1 MSVQLCAGNAVNI
14 KIKIK
19 KMENIQSTG
28 FGDRISLPTV

>member
-1 MSVQLCAGNAVNI
+1 MSVQLCAGKAV